1 MGGRI
6 SKRKGDFNDSSLIT
20 HSVGLTG
27 LVVGGYIISMSKD
40 TVSDVNLAYRLDT
53 LTAALGS
60 LEDSPQT
67 ESAARELVSLI
78 RASCEFRNMTA
89 LTIAAEEAE
98 SAVSQEFPVRL
109 RNLIALLKQEVL
121 LQNVK
126 KVAVLIVSRDK
137 AFVTPL
143 RTILEIRGYPVVV
156 TETPAEGI
164 SLLAAQ
170 AIGVCIVDL
179 VLAQA
184 DGRGLIDDLR
194 AHSGTAGLLIV
205 AVGPQQASG
214 EMETQSLTDADGYFQ
229 KPVNALEIVKFLN
242 LRLRRG
248 PTKGREA
255 RRDPTTGTPNRA
267 ACFEAYDQ
275 IQKACSDKDPI
286 SFALFGIHQFSTLVR
301 NGGPV
306 IRENL
311 IRQIGSLLSSSF
323 RSSDVVARWGV
334 SEFAVIMPGE
344 DHFGSTKAIE
354 KVLPK
359 LNSQTITTASG
370 KKLPVTLCAGLTV
383 GDKEALLD
391 DVAATAECHLYMAY
405 HHAWHNARKNW
416 VVSDAI
422 QVSRRSESIA
432 MFLSDPAMAKAL
444 KQVLERETFKV
455 ELFLSAGDCLAALAR
470 KAFNL
475 LITDDGFP
483 GSDGF
488 QLLERLQAQSLLKGL
503 RSIMIVDG
511 DAGIERSLK
520 LGVHDYAI
528 KPLSI
533 SRFRSRIM
541 RLLFQREESRAQ
553 ARLTIMVVD
562 QEIPQLLMA
571 GTALHQLGECRVLLA
586 HGPKDA
592 LQRLMHVQPHYLV
605 LNMTMPGMS
614 GGEFIKAIPDLDWLK
629 SMEIIMANPAS
640 GTPHVSITARKV
652 LGHVTYPY
660 RPIQFVKEMRSLIP
674 LLQNESVALPPPV
687 DLAPLEIE
695 VRRILS
701 LQAVQG

>member
-1 MGGRI
+1 MRI
-6 SKRKGDFNDSSLIT
+6 A
-20 HSVGLTG
+20 GLTG
-27 LVVGGYIISMSKD
+27 LTVDGYISYMSKD
-40 TVSDVNLAYRLDT
+40 SVSDVNLAHRLDT
-53 LTAALGS
+53 LTVALGV

-67 ESAARELVSLI
+67 EPAARELVALI
-78 RASCEFRNMTA
+78 RASSEFRNMTA

-98 SAVSQEFPVRL
+98 SAVSGEFPARL
-109 RNLIALLKQEVL
+109 RKLITLLKQAVL
-121 LQNVK
+121 LQNIQ

-137 AFVTPL
+137 DFVTQL
-143 RTILEIRGYPVVV
+143 RTLLEIRGYPVEVAA
-156 TETPAEGI
+156 TPSEATSI
-164 SLLAAQ
+164 LAAQ

-179 VLAQA
+179 VLAKA

-194 AHSGTAGLLIV
+194 VQSETAGLLIV
-205 AVGPQQASG
+205 AIGPQLASG
-214 EMETQSLTDADGYFQ
+214 EMETQSLSDADGFFR
-229 KPVNALEIVKFLN
+229 KPVNVLEIITFLN

-248 PTKGREA
+248 PGKGREA

-267 ACFEAYDQ
+267 ACFEAYRQ
-275 IQKACSDKDPI
+275 IQKACSDTDPV

-301 NGGPV
+301 TGGPV

-344 DHFGSTKAIE
+344 DHFGATKAIE

-359 LNSQTITTASG
+359 LNSQTITTPSG

-383 GDKEALLD
+383 GDNQSLLD

-444 KQVLERETFKV
+444 QQVLARETFKV
-455 ELFLSAGDCLAALAR
+455 ELFSSVGDCLVALAR
-470 KAFNL
+470 KSFNL
-475 LITDDGFP
+475 VITDDGFP
-483 GSDGF
+483 GSEGF
-488 QLLERLQAQSLLKGL
+488 QLLEQLQAQSLQKEL
-503 RSIMIVDG
+503 RSIIIVDG
-511 DAGIERSLK
+511 DAGIERALK

-562 QEIPQLLMA
+562 HEIPQLLMA

-592 LQRLMHVQPHYLV
+592 LQRLMHAQPHYLV
-605 LNMTMPGMS
+605 LNMTMPGLS
-614 GGEFIKAIPDLDWLK
+614 GGDFIKAIPDLDWLK
-629 SMEIIMANPAS
+629 SMEIIMASPAS
-640 GTPHVSITARKV
+640 GTPLVATPAHKV
-652 LGHVTYPY
+652 LGTVTHPY
-660 RPIQFVKEMRSLIP
+660 RPLQFIKEMRALIP
-674 LLQNESVALPPPV
+674 LLQNEAGVLPPPV

-701 LQAVQG
+701 LQAAQG

>member
-1 MGGRI
+1 
-6 SKRKGDFNDSSLIT
+6 
-20 HSVGLTG
+20 
-27 LVVGGYIISMSKD
+27 MSND
-40 TVSDVNLAYRLDT
+40 TVSDVNLAHRLDT
-53 LTAALGS
+53 LTAALGT
-60 LEDSPQT
+60 LEESPQS
-67 ESAARELVSLI
+67 EPAARELVSLI
-78 RASCEFRNMTA
+78 RASSEFRHMTA

-98 SAVSQEFPVRL
+98 SAVSAEFSTRL
-109 RNLIALLKQEVL
+109 RNLISLLKQEVL

-137 AFVTPL
+137 AFVTQL
-143 RTILEIRGYPVVV
+143 QTILEIRGYPVVV
-156 TETPAEGI
+156 TETPSEVTSI
-164 SLLAAQ
+164 LAAQ

-179 VLAQA
+179 VLAKA
-184 DGRGLIDDLR
+184 DGRGLINDLR
-194 AHSGTAGLLIV
+194 VQSRTAGLLIV
-205 AVGPQQASG
+205 AIGPQLASG
-214 EMETQSLTDADGYFQ
+214 EMETQSLSDADGYFR
-229 KPVNALEIVKFLN
+229 KPVNVLEIITFLN

-248 PTKGREA
+248 PAKGREA

-267 ACFEAYDQ
+267 ACFEAYRQ
-275 IQKACSDKDPI
+275 IQKACSDTDPI
-286 SFALFGIHQFSTLVR
+286 SFSLFGIHQFSTLVR

-344 DHFGSTKAIE
+344 DHFGATKAIE

-383 GDKEALLD
+383 GDNQSLLD

-422 QVSRRSESIA
+422 QVSRRSETIA
-432 MFLSDPAMAKAL
+432 MFLSDPSMAKAL
-444 KQVLERETFKV
+444 QQVLERETFKI
-455 ELFLSAGDCLAALAR
+455 ELFSSVGDCLTALAR
-470 KAFNL
+470 KSFNL
-475 LITDDGFP
+475 LITDDGFA
-483 GSDGF
+483 GSEGF
-488 QLLERLQAQSLLKGL
+488 RLLEQIQTQPLQQGL
-503 RSIMIVDG
+503 RSIIIVDG

-541 RLLFQREESRAQ
+541 RLLFQREEFRAQ

-562 QEIPQLLMA
+562 HEIPQLLMA

-592 LQRLMHVQPHYLV
+592 LQRLMHAQPHYLV

-614 GGEFIKAIPDLDWLK
+614 GEEFMKAIPDLDWLK
-629 SMEIIMANPAS
+629 NMEIIPATPAS
-640 GTPHVSITARKV
+640 TTPYVSTTARKV

-660 RPIQFVKEMRSLIP
+660 RPLQFVKEMRALIP
-674 LLQNESVALPPPV
+674 LLQNEATALLPPV

-695 VRRILS
+695 VRRILT
-701 LQAVQG
+701 LQAAQG